1 MLRRYIFIILL
12 TAITILIP
20 GTFAYG
26 NNLYAG
32 STAPSNSGS
41 LMDQLNDNLRKQ
53 EELRRKIANAQ
64 SKEKSLASEID
75 YLDSQVALTKLQI
88 DESQTRLDQLAGGI
102 SDVTAKLEETK
113 NNLEVT
119 TDVSNS
125 RLRQIYEES
134 YADSTAGFLGSGS
147 FNDFLVHQKYTEAI
161 RSSDL
166 ATLKKLQ
173 DLTNDYNQQKTDLK
187 NKQNQEQALNAD
199 LEKQKVDLA
208 SQESSETYI
217 LQATKNDEGVYEG
230 MLAEVQNEI
239 ATIARLLGGGGV
251 RLGPVRRGDV
261 IAFQGNTGCSTGSHL
276 HFGLYINGRA
286 VDPMPYLNSG
296 QLGWPEDNPTISQG
310 FGANYWWYM
319 QNFGMP
325 GHNGIDMY
333 KYYGSPIYAAESGTV
348 YYSTDGGCPGVAGI
362 TGTVPGKWL
371 TIQHPNG
378 WQTIYGHIQ

>member
-1 MLRRYIFIILL
+1 MLRRYIFIIFL
-12 TAITILIP
+12 TLVTILIP

-53 EELRRKIANAQ
+53 EELRQKIANAQ
-64 SKEKSLASEID
+64 SKEKTLASEID
-75 YLDSQVALTKLQI
+75 YLDNQVALTKLQI

-119 TDVSNS
+119 TDASNS

-173 DLTNDYNQQKTDLK
+173 GLTDDYSQQKTDLE

-199 LEKQKVDLA
+199 LEKQKADLA
-208 SQESSETYI
+208 NQESSENYI
-217 LQATKNDEGVYEG
+217 LAVTKNDEKQYQKI
-230 MLAEVQNEI
+230 LAEVQSEI
-239 ATIARLLGGGGV
+239 EAIARMLGGGGV
-251 RLGPVRRGDV
+251 RIGSVRRGDV
-261 IAFQGNTGCSTGSHL
+261 IAFQDNSGCSTGSHL
-276 HFGLYINGRA
+276 HFGLYINGTA
-286 VDPMPYLNSG
+286 VNPKPYLDSG
-296 QLGWPEDNPTISQG
+296 QLGWPEDNPTISQW
-310 FGANYWWYM
+310 FGENYTWYM

-333 KYYGSPIYAAESGTV
+333 KYDGAPIYAAA
-348 YYSTDGGCPGVAGI
+348 DGVAYLSYDSGVCWM
-362 TGTVPGKWL
+362 TGTRGKGIMI
-371 TIQHPNG
+371 THNNG
-378 WQTIYGHIQ
+378 WRTMYWHIQ